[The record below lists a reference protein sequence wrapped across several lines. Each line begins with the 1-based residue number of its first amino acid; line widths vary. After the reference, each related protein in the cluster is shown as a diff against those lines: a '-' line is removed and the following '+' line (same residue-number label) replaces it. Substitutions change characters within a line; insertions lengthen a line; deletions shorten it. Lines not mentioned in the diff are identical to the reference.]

1 MQPPPSVPS
10 TRPSGRK
17 IARAPAF
24 CGVEPEV
31 WTTVASAN
39 GCFAS
44 SRFTI
49 SWKNCSGRLSVI
61 DAPEAIP
68 AAHALLLADEALV
81 RADHL
86 TRPDT
91 PLVCIGARARG
102 PRPLV
107 RHLLVHLLRVQA
119 RACLLCQH

>member
-1 MQPPPSVPS
+1 MQPPPRVPS

-31 WTTVASAN
+31 WTTVANAN

-44 SRFTI
+44 RRVAI
-49 SWKNCSGRLSVI
+49 SWKNCSGRHSVI

-68 AAHALLLADEALV
+68 AADALLLADEAFVRTDHLHRSDAPVVRV
-81 RADHL
+81 RA
-86 TRPDT
+86 
-91 PLVCIGARARG
+91 G
-102 PRPLV
+102 PGR
-107 RHLLVHLLRVQA
+107 
-119 RACLLCQH
+119 